1 MADKT
6 HLDLEKELELL
17 NQELKENE
25 KIYEQVKSHY
35 DSLMNIKNPNML
47 KVVVDQTSNV
57 LKVRSDR
64 LSIIKEMIN
73 AKKVGAEMALKEK
86 AANKDEND
94 SNENI
99 KKMAKEVYNLMKNDN
114 KEGAINNILN
124 KNKEDVKDEEA
135 VEKAKIVQQ
144 SNDDALDDRMREIQ
158 AKKEKERKEQ
168 EFSERGFIYV
178 CDKDKNIYAINQDG
192 ELLLDEIDIPDFQI
206 EFFDDELTGM
216 TRARNQYGDIIE
228 IVEFEEDDEVEI

>member
-1 MADKT
+1 MSDKT
-6 HLDLEKELELL
+6 HLDLDKELELL
-17 NQELKENE
+17 SKELEEND

-35 DSLMNIKNPNML
+35 DNLMSIKNPNML

-99 KKMAKEVYNLMKNDN
+99 KKMAKEVYNLMKEDN
-114 KEGAINNILN
+114 KEGSISNILN
-124 KNKEDVKDEEA
+124 KNKEEAKDEVA
-135 VEKAKIVQQ
+135 IEKAKVVQQ
-144 SNDDALDDRMREIQ
+144 NNDDALDERMREIQ

-168 EFSERGFIYV
+168 EFKERGFIYV
-178 CDKDKNIYAINQDG
+178 CDKNKNIYAITPEGD
-192 ELLLDEIDIPDFQI
+192 LLLDEIDIPDFEI
-206 EFFDDELTGM
+206 EFFEDDLTGM
-216 TRARNQYGDIIE
+216 TRAKNQYGDIIE